1 MILTSTNQFKT
12 RLGNLENRVYGFLPL
27 AGPTGPSG
35 PTGLTGPSGP
45 SGPTG
50 LTGPSG
56 PSGPAGQNG
65 VSNTIFEYKA
75 RTPNITTIP
84 PPPTNYI
91 VWDNSPQTSA
101 TKLYVNHITNDN
113 VDVDFILLAVSVGSI
128 LILQDKLISGNNQK
142 WTITSVTPFVDYVQF
157 GVTLISSTHNF
168 VNNDTIAM
176 IIQLAG
182 IQGPSGPSGPSG
194 PTNSNASASIITSD
208 TSDTTCFIPF
218 VNDIPSGTA
227 QSLKG
232 NSSLTYNASTNSL
245 SVSGSI
251 GIGNTNPSTR
261 LVIGE
266 SSIGTDQV
274 QNNNSL
280 IIKSQSDIT
289 NSRKG
294 GINLISTNSTTN
306 ENTGVPIQWLSNY
319 NNTIAYA
326 TASITGRKTVSGST
340 DFFDGYLQFSTT
352 NSLGSLAEKMRITGD
367 GNVGIGTTNPQELLH
382 IAKAGGVGNGGR
394 IRLQNT
400 GSRQYSIGTQDTGF
414 NIFDETFGSSRMF
427 INYLGNVGIGT
438 TTPSTL
444 FDVNGE
450 GSFGLQDYTIQGTQ
464 RVLTLRAEP
473 VSGAYSQSRYNFYTK
488 PGTTLNGA
496 STLSI
501 RSQYGTDAES
511 PNLFTLAGNG
521 NVSVSG
527 SIGIGIGTNTPAY
540 KLEVNGSAKMT
551 TIRDTA
557 NSEGTA
563 GQVLS
568 STGSALSWINP
579 PTSPTFGVAV
589 LREQSNLNTTSPTS
603 FTFATKTP
611 RRLNVSQSNTLGI
624 TLNLLAGNWTFVI
637 PTAGTYIFR
646 ARALYDVG
654 RNVGSSNPVVLNT
667 KLFIHYQNQTLPEW
681 IQGTSHRCA
690 FGEGSYNLNYNV
702 NYSAELS
709 GVGVV
714 SANAVL
720 SLEQIF
726 TNPVGGTNPTVRGG
740 GATNLGSSEV
750 YVDLEIQRIN

>member
-1 MILTSTNQFKT
+1 MMLTSTNQFKT

-367 GNVGIGTTNPQELLH
+367 GNVGIGTSTPATLLDC
-382 IAKAGGVGNGGR
+382 
-394 IRLQNT
+394 
-400 GSRQYSIGTQDTGF
+400 Y
-414 NIFDETFGSSRMF
+414 
-427 INYLGNVGIGT
+427 
-438 TTPSTL
+438 
-444 FDVNGE
+444 GE
-450 GSFGLQDYTIQGTQ
+450 GIFGFQDYRTQLTQ
-464 RVLTLRAEP
+464 RVLTLRGEP
-473 VSGAYSQSRYNFYTK
+473 VNAVYSQSRYNFYTK